1 MISMLVLFAACDND
15 FESEFGLSPD
25 ERTNIVLNDW
35 KETLI
40 SSEHGWLTHYYPDPE
55 VLGGFSYV
63 FKFQE
68 EGSVTMNWGIRDELD
83 ESEYSLKMFE
93 KPLLIFETF
102 SNFSQMTNPE
112 NGITGKGFGGELE
125 FAFVNKSV
133 SGDTI
138 FLEERVGKDPL
149 ILVKATA
156 QTWED
161 IKKYPE
167 MALLLERRNEKTV
180 PFYLNLTVDG
190 WENKVNM
197 VYNSDMQKARLTYT
211 ENGEA
216 KLDELP
222 INFTHEGFEFHHAL
236 EFNGVK
242 VRSFKYD
249 EANNK
254 FDVVDEGVNGAF
266 AYETESQ
273 AEIKGAYEKYF
284 SGSQFGTWS
293 TYISPK
299 LQESFEDVNP
309 NGSLK
314 GFSYSPYYSGSFSM
328 RNLTVNFTDDTD
340 FTMDIAEYEKTSEN
354 TVVMHFG
361 KYEDITWG
369 DYTYDE
375 IVQMMST
382 AAGQSLYNVLFSA
395 KGWTI
400 MPVFTPEYGA
410 TCYLVS
416 NEDPEMYIYFG
427 D

>member
-1 MISMLVLFAACDND
+1 MVSMLLTFAACDND
-15 FESEFGLSPD
+15 FESEFGQSPD
-25 ERTNIVLNDW
+25 ERTAVVLNEW
-35 KETLI
+35 KEALV

-55 VLGGFSYV
+55 LLGGFSYV
-63 FKFQE
+63 FKFE
-68 EGSVTMNWGIRDELD
+68 EDGDVIMNWSIRDQMD
-83 ESEYSLKMFE
+83 DASYSIKMFE
-93 KPLLIFETF
+93 KPLLIFDTY
-102 SNFSQMTNPE
+102 SNFSQMTDPQ
-112 NGITGKGFGGELE
+112 NGIAGKGFGGELE

-133 SGDTI
+133 NGDTI
-138 FLEERVGKDPL
+138 FLEERVAGDPM
-149 ILVKATA
+149 ILVKASA

-167 MALLLERRNEKTV
+167 MSVLLERRSEEIV
-180 PFYLNLTVDG
+180 PFFLNLTVNG

-211 ENGEA
+211 ENGQP
-216 KLDELP
+216 KLMELP
-222 INFTHEGFEFHHAL
+222 LNFTHEGFEFHHAL

-249 EANNK
+249 EVNNK
-254 FDVVDEGVNGAF
+254 FDVIGGAEGAF
-266 AYETESQ
+266 EYEAVCPSEVQ
-273 AEIKGAYEKYF
+273 GAYDKYF

-299 LQESFEDVNP
+299 MVEAFEGVNP

-314 GFSYSPYYSGSFSM
+314 GFSYSPYYSESFSVRRINM
-328 RNLTVNFTDDTD
+328 SFTDDTD
-340 FTMDIAEYEKTSEN
+340 FNIDIAQYEKTSEN
-354 TVVMHFG
+354 TLVMHFDQ
-361 KYEDITWG
+361 YEDSSWG
-369 DYTYDE
+369 DYTQE
-375 IVQMMST
+375 QIIQMMSSP
-382 AAGQSLYNVLFSA
+382 AGQSLYNLLFST

-416 NEDPEMYIYFG
+416 KEDPEMYIYFG